1 MNTVILLVLL
11 LVLLYIFYNNKVE
24 SFTNLEMQNYPAML
38 KENCRINKKL
48 YRQLRKN
55 NKFRC
60 QNEGNTQRDTI
71 NNKTLCYDDTGKE
84 INARLDMISN
94 CAIADKQELIT
105 KDNLPFD
112 TVKMMQQRK
121 PMPESKISEVLR
133 KKGLHKISRKDR
145 KVRTNSSKSQ
155 KSSKVSSKSQKLS
168 TKNSRSP
175 KLSKSSR
182 NSSKSPKTEKIV
194 SLINK
199 SGSKEANPQDVFNSR
214 LATYNYMTNEGP
226 EFINKFYLP
235 SFENNKNYGSYAN
248 INNSVEE
255 DNKYKANRP
264 YDDVSIN
271 SDNSLLYQLNK
282 K

>member
-1 MNTVILLVLL
+1 MNTIILLVLL

-48 YRQLRKN
+48 YRQLRRN

-60 QNEGNTQRDTI
+60 QDEGNTQRDTI

-84 INARLDMISN
+84 INTRLDMISS
-94 CAIADKQELIT
+94 CAIADRQELIT

-112 TVKMMQQRK
+112 TVKMMQERK

-145 KVRTNSSKSQ
+145 KVRTNSSKSL
-155 KSSKVSSKSQKLS
+155 SNRSKSQK
-168 TKNSRSP
+168 
-175 KLSKSSR
+175 
-182 NSSKSPKTEKIV
+182 SSKSPKIEKIV

-199 SGSKEANPQDVFNSR
+199 SGSKEAKPQDVFNSR

-235 SFENNKNYGSYAN
+235 SYKNNKNYGSYAN
-248 INNSVEE
+248 FDNNVEE
-255 DNKYKANRP
+255 QNNMFKADRP

-271 SDNSLLYQLNK
+271 SDNSVLYQLNK

>member
-84 INARLDMISN
+84 INTRLDMISS
-94 CAIADKQELIT
+94 CAIANSQELIT

-112 TVKMMQQRK
+112 TVKMMQERK

-133 KKGLHKISRKDR
+133 NKISRKNR
-145 KVRTNSSKSQ
+145 KVKSNNSKSP
-155 KSSKVSSKSQKLS
+155 KVS
-168 TKNSRSP
+168 SRSP
-175 KLSKSSR
+175 KVSSR
-182 NSSKSPKTEKIV
+182 SPKVSSRSPKTEKIV

-199 SGSKEANPQDVFNSR
+199 SGSKETKPQDVFNSR

-235 SFENNKNYGSYAN
+235 SFENNKHYGSYAN

-255 DNKYKANRP
+255 QNNMFKADRP